1 MGSYFNS
8 PKGIDFRSLRYPGL
22 VSPSEPGGGTTDW
35 AVHIF
40 QQAVVHG
47 KYDGCFLSPTT
58 TLPMM
63 YMPDCIKATM
73 EVMDRPDTDWSTRV
87 FNVQAMSLC
96 PNDLEREI
104 QKFIP
109 EFRINYAPGE
119 DFRQRIA
126 DSWPRALDDTVARQ
140 EWGWQPDYG
149 VEEMTRDMLRRWKTK
164 MEKKG
169 VKCID
174 IPGLGEET
182 T

>member
-1 MGSYFNS
+1 M
-8 PKGIDFRSLRYPGL
+8 
-22 VSPSEPGGGTTDW
+22 
-35 AVHIF
+35 
-40 QQAVVHG
+40 
-47 KYDGCFLSPTT
+47 
-58 TLPMM
+58 
-63 YMPDCIKATM
+63 
-73 EVMDRPDTDWSTRV
+73 
-87 FNVQAMSLC
+87 
-96 PNDLEREI
+96 
-104 QKFIP
+104 
-109 EFRINYAPGE
+109 E

-182 T
+182 TGNSTQKKN